1 MDVGRLKVRLTLI
14 SFDASCCDLEGVG
27 REVFVGLR
35 SLEGGLNEVSL
46 GCFGWVNR
54 GDLATGFHIRK
65 GFGRTDARDGGSFRD
80 AGKPQSGPLGPRA
93 PRGAQIREVSR
104 DLNGRVGVEVA
115 QGREAAC
122 RVDHGSLDGGLR
134 AGSCALVGGFP
145 LFGVIRLSRGDF
157 LLLGARAE
165 CPLVGRERRRQ
176 ERREIFVR
184 VSGLEN
190 AREVRHRREE
200 FRAVDLVY
208 SRGRG
213 RVGFA
218 LADRDARGTRATRQ

>member
-14 SFDASCCDLEGVG
+14 SFDASGCDLEGVG

-35 SLEGGLNEVSL
+35 PFEGGLNEVSL
-46 GCFGWVNR
+46 SRFGWVNR
-54 GDLATGFHIRK
+54 GDLATGLQVRK
-65 GFGRTDARDGGSFRD
+65 GLGRTDARDGGSFRD

-104 DLNGRVGVEVA
+104 DLNARVGVEVA

-122 RVDHGSLDGGLR
+122 RVDHGSLGGGLR

-145 LFGVIRLSRGDF
+145 LFSVIRLSRGDF

-218 LADRDARGTRATRQ
+218 LADRNARGPRATRQ